1 MRDIAGQARDY
12 AIEVMRSRGHEPAHI
27 RATEPR
33 QLHLDAK
40 SAEFRY
46 CQFFGFGPEGGSVL
60 YLNRPPLGESDR
72 LAESAIAAETSSK

>member
-1 MRDIAGQARDY
+1 MRDIAGLARDY

-46 CQFFGFGPEGGSVL
+46 CQFFGFGPQGGSVL
-60 YLNRPPLGESDR
+60 YLNRPPLGETDR
-72 LAESAIAAETSSK
+72 LAENAFAAETSSK